1 MQGNAPC
8 WTYAQY
14 GMFDVFQ
21 DSVLASRFL
30 IGYVV
35 FSTDNKCMFEAE
47 GNTANVAS
55 KISDARIRACVA
67 SSAGTPCLCVS

>member
-1 MQGNAPC
+1 MQGNAP
-8 WTYAQY
+8 WTTAQY

-35 FSTDNKCMFEAE
+35 FSTDNKCIFEAE
-47 GNTANVAS
+47 GNAANVAR
-55 KISDARIRACVA
+55 KISDARVRPCVV
-67 SSAGTPCLCVS
+67 SSAATPCLRVC